1 MTRNER
7 SWLAGLAGASIRGVA
22 AAMTMTGM
30 RSLTADLGL
39 IEATPPEI
47 VVGRRASHILEQLPA
62 ERRKAVIVV
71 MHWAY
76 GAGGGAMFAMC
87 PARLRRAPWAGPLY
101 GLALWFGF
109 EVLLDPALG
118 LKRHRSGS
126 LTERLTLAADHL
138 LYGAVLVGFRRRP
151 D

>member
-1 MTRNER
+1 MTQDKR
-7 SWLAGLAGASIRGVA
+7 SRLAGMPGASIRGVA

-47 VVGRRASHILEQLPA
+47 VVGRRASHLLERLPA
-62 ERRKAVIVV
+62 ERRKAVLVL

-76 GAGGGAMFAMC
+76 GAGGGAIFAVC
-87 PARLRRAPWAGPLY
+87 PDRLRQAPWAGPLF
-101 GLALWFGF
+101 GLALWLGF
-109 EVLLDPALG
+109 EALLDPALG
-118 LKRHRSGS
+118 LKWHRRGS
-126 LTERLTLAADHL
+126 MTERTTLAADHL
-138 LYGAVLVGFRRRP
+138 LYGAVLAGFRRRP